1 MRASLLDS
9 LDDFERW
16 GKDKDKDC
24 AYVFPR
30 GYRHERWSYRRV
42 AGVAYQFAR
51 ELEARNIAKGDA
63 VLLWSPNCA
72 EWVAAFL
79 GCALC
84 GVIAVPVDDAAS
96 PDFAQRISA
105 QVRTRLVLCPRE
117 RAPLFEKA
125 ESIATIDPVD
135 LAAAVAEHPAD
146 RFRPAQIQP
155 SDSLEIVFTSG
166 TTAEPKGVVLTHANV
181 VGNLA
186 PIEIEIKKYLKYE
199 RLAHPIR
206 FLNLLPLSHVFGQFL
221 GIFLPPLLGATVVF
235 ENTFNPTEVMATIR
249 RERVSVLV
257 AVPRMIESLKQKIE
271 RDADVDSAGS
281 YGGRAE
287 PALSGAEGPR
297 QDGAE
302 PRHHTSNFAARY
314 AAAERQHFL
323 RRWWTFRDL
332 RRQFGWKF
340 WAMISGG
347 AALDRATEEFWHRLG
362 YAVVQGYGL
371 TETTSLI
378 SLNHPFHTSRGSIG
392 KVLPG
397 REIKL
402 AEDGEILVRGSGVAS
417 GYWNGRELQ
426 PVASEADEGW
436 YRTGD
441 LGALDAQGNLFFK
454 GRKKEVIV
462 TPAGM
467 NIYPEDLEAALRSQK
482 EVQDCV
488 VVGLERG
495 GNAEPCAVLILR
507 DRTPDAS
514 AVSPSVVPNEVPSIV
529 PSDAPSAVAQAI
541 VERANKMLAEYQ
553 RMRTW
558 FVWPEEDFPR
568 SSTQKPRRNVIR
580 DAVEAA
586 LRGQAPA
593 RAASPLSE
601 LLTRIT
607 GRNVQ
612 STHNL
617 TPDANLESGLGLSSL
632 ERVELLSALEDRY
645 QIDLSETKFANAA
658 TVGDLEKLLQSE
670 RAVGRKLRDPGFH
683 SPAFHYP
690 RWALRWPT
698 TWLRLASHYL
708 LARPAVLLLGWP
720 RVTGRENLRGVRGP
734 LLVISNHVAD
744 VDVGFIQFALPA
756 RIRHK
761 LATATRGE
769 ALEILRAPGPSAT
782 SDRRA
787 LDRRALDRRAMDRP
801 WLRRIYDRLQ
811 WTLGVALLNLFP
823 LPRQS
828 GFRKSFAYAGEAVDR
843 GYSVLVFPEG
853 KHTEDGK
860 LCPFRTGVGLL
871 ANNLRIPILPMRIDG
886 LFEIKHAGKRYAA
899 PGKIQVRIGKP
910 MQFPP
915 ETNPEEIARALQKA
929 VEDLAG

>member
-16 GKDKDKDC
+16 GAAC

-30 GYRHERWSYRRV
+30 GYRRERWSYQRV
-42 AGVAYQFAR
+42 AAVAYQFAR
-51 ELEARNIAKGDA
+51 ELEARGIAKGDA

-84 GVIAVPVDDAAS
+84 GVIAVPIDDAAS
-96 PDFAQRISA
+96 PDFARRISA

-117 RAPLFEKA
+117 RASILDGLAEK
-125 ESIATIDPVD
+125 IATIDPAD
-135 LAAAVAEHPAD
+135 LAAVVAERQAE

-155 SDSLEIVFTSG
+155 SDPLEIVFTSG

-181 VGNLA
+181 VGNLV
-186 PIEIEIKKYLKYE
+186 PIETEIRKYLKYE
-199 RLAHPIR
+199 RLVHPIR

-235 ENTFNPTEVMATIR
+235 ENTFNPTKVMATIR

-271 RDADVDSAGS
+271 RDLDGGFGS
-281 YGGRAE
+281 GG
-287 PALSGAEGPR
+287 SK
-297 QDGAE
+297 D
-302 PRHHTSNFAARY
+302 FAARY
-314 AAAERQHFL
+314 ATAKSQHFL

-347 AALDRATEEFWHRLG
+347 AALDRETEEFWHRLG

-402 AEDGEILVRGSGVAS
+402 ADDGEILVRGSGVAS

-426 PVASEADEGW
+426 PVARSEDEGW

-441 LGALDAQGNLFFK
+441 LGALDEQGNLFFK

-467 NIYPEDLEAALRSQK
+467 NIYPEDLEAALRGQK
-482 EVQDCV
+482 EVRDCV
-488 VVGLERG
+488 VVGLERS

-507 DRTPDAS
+507 DS
-514 AVSPSVVPNEVPSIV
+514 N
-529 PSDAPSAVAQAI
+529 SDAHAADARTIMQ
-541 VERANKMLAEYQ
+541 RANETLAEYQ

-558 FVWPEEDFPR
+558 FVWPGEDFPR

-580 DAVEAA
+580 DAVEAG
-586 LRGQAPA
+586 LRGQSPA
-593 RAASPLSE
+593 NGASPLSE
-601 LLTRIT
+601 LVARIT
-607 GRNVQ
+607 GRSIQNMQ
-612 STHNL
+612 NL
-617 TPDANLESGLGLSSL
+617 APDANLESGLGLSSL

-645 QIDLSETKFANAA
+645 QVDLSETEFANAA

-670 RAVGRKLRDPGFH
+670 RGTRSKLHDSG
-683 SPAFHYP
+683 FHYP

-698 TWLRLASHYL
+698 TWLRLATHYL
-708 LARPAVLLLGWP
+708 LARPAVFLLGWP
-720 RVTGRENLRGVRGP
+720 RVTGRENLRGVPGP

-744 VDVGFIQFALPA
+744 VDVGFIQTALPA

-761 LATATRGE
+761 LATATAGE
-769 ALEILRAPGPSAT
+769 ALEKLRSPDPE
-782 SDRRA
+782 RA
-787 LDRRALDRRAMDRP
+787 
-801 WLRRIYDRLQ
+801 WLKRIYNRVQ

-823 LPRQS
+823 LPRES

-860 LCPFRTGVGLL
+860 LRPFRTGVGLL

-886 LFEIKHAGKRYAA
+886 LFEIKNAGKKFAA
-899 PGKIQVRIGKP
+899 PGKVQVRIGKP
-910 MQFPP
+910 MQFAP
-915 ETNPEEIARALQKA
+915 ECDPEEIARALQKA
-929 VEDLAG
+929 VEDL

>member
-1 MRASLLDS
+1 VRASVLDS

-16 GKDKDKDC
+16 GDSHKDDC

-30 GYRHERWSYRRV
+30 GYRRERWSYQRV

-51 ELEARNIAKGDA
+51 ELEARNIGKGDA

-84 GVIAVPVDDAAS
+84 GVIAVPVDDGAS
-96 PDFAQRISA
+96 PDFARRISA
-105 QVRTRLVLCPRE
+105 QVRTKLVLCPRE
-117 RAPLFEKA
+117 RALIFEG
-125 ESIATIDPVD
+125 IASIDPAG
-135 LAAAVAEHPAD
+135 LAATVAARPAE
-146 RFRPAQIQP
+146 RFRPVQIQP
-155 SDSLEIVFTSG
+155 SDTLEIVFTSG

-181 VGNLA
+181 VGNLI
-186 PIEIEIKKYLKYE
+186 PIETEMRKYLKYE
-199 RLAHPIR
+199 RLVHPIR

-221 GIFLPPLLGATVVF
+221 GIFLPPLLGGTVVF
-235 ENTFNPTEVMATIR
+235 ENTFNPTEVMETIR
-249 RERVSVLV
+249 RERISVLV
-257 AVPRMIESLKQKIE
+257 AVPRMIESLKQKME
-271 RDADVDSAGS
+271 RDL
-281 YGGRAE
+281 E
-287 PALSGAEGPR
+287 
-297 QDGAE
+297 DGAGE
-302 PRHHTSNFAARY
+302 SVRREKFAARY
-314 AAAERQHFL
+314 AAAKNQHFL

-347 AALDRATEEFWHRLG
+347 AALDRETEEFWHRLG

-371 TETTSLI
+371 TETTSLV

-426 PVASEADEGW
+426 PVTGREDEGW

-441 LGALDAQGNLFFK
+441 LGALDDQGNLFFK

-467 NIYPEDLEAALRSQK
+467 NIYPEDLEAALRNQK
-482 EVQDCV
+482 EVRDCI

-507 DRTPDAS
+507 DRSPDAS
-514 AVSPSVVPNEVPSIV
+514 VAAQNIV
-529 PSDAPSAVAQAI
+529 Q
-541 VERANKMLAEYQ
+541 RANETLAEYQ

-558 FVWPEEDFPR
+558 FVWPDEDFPR

-580 DAVEAA
+580 DAVEAG
-586 LRGQAPA
+586 LRGQTLANA
-593 RAASPLSE
+593 SSPLSE
-601 LLTRIT
+601 LLTKIT
-607 GRNVQ
+607 GRSVQ
-612 STHNL
+612 NMQNL
-617 TPDANLESGLGLSSL
+617 TPEANLESGLGLSSL
-632 ERVELLSALEDRY
+632 DRVELLSALEDRY
-645 QIDLSETKFANAA
+645 QIDLSETKFADAT
-658 TVGDLEKLLQSE
+658 TVGDLEKLLQGERGARPELDDSE
-670 RAVGRKLRDPGFH
+670 LRSKG
-683 SPAFHYP
+683 FHYP

-698 TWLRLASHYL
+698 TWLRLAAHYL
-708 LARPAVLLLGWP
+708 LTRPAVLLLGWP

-734 LLVISNHVAD
+734 LLVISNHIDD
-744 VDVGFIQFALPA
+744 VDAGFIQFALPA

-761 LATATRGE
+761 LATATGGE
-769 ALEILRAPGPSAT
+769 ALEILRSPGSGRMWFA
-782 SDRRA
+782 
-787 LDRRALDRRAMDRP
+787 
-801 WLRRIYDRLQ
+801 RIYDRVR

-853 KHTEDGK
+853 RHTEDGK
-860 LCPFRTGVGLL
+860 LLPFRSGVGLL
-871 ANNLRIPILPMRIDG
+871 ANNLCIPILPMRIDG
-886 LFEIKHAGKRYAA
+886 LFEIKIVGKKFAA

-910 MQFPP
+910 MQFAPQTDP
-915 ETNPEEIARALQKA
+915 EQIARVLQKA
-929 VEDLAG
+929 VEEL

>member
-1 MRASLLDS
+1 MRVSLLDS

-16 GKDKDKDC
+16 GDDC

-30 GYRHERWSYRRV
+30 GYRRERWSYQRV
-42 AGVAYQFAR
+42 AAVAYQFAR
-51 ELEARNIAKGDA
+51 ELEARHIGKGDA

-96 PDFAQRISA
+96 SDFALRISA

-117 RAPLFEKA
+117 RAPIFDDIVSDRITEK
-125 ESIATIDPVD
+125 IVTIDPAD
-135 LAAAVAEHPAD
+135 LVATVAKHPTK
-146 RFRPAQIQP
+146 RFRPVEIQP
-155 SDSLEIVFTSG
+155 SDTLEIVFTSG

-186 PIEIEIKKYLKYE
+186 PIESEIGKYLKYE
-199 RLAHPIR
+199 RFVHPIR

-221 GIFLPPLLGATVVF
+221 GIFLPPLLGGTVVF

-271 RDADVDSAGS
+271 RDLDDTGDRESFTV
-281 YGGRAE
+281 
-287 PALSGAEGPR
+287 
-297 QDGAE
+297 
-302 PRHHTSNFAARY
+302 RY
-314 AAAERQHFL
+314 AAAKSQHFL

-332 RRQFGWKF
+332 RSQFGWKF

-347 AALDRATEEFWHRLG
+347 AALDRETEEFWHRLG

-402 AEDGEILVRGSGVAS
+402 AEDGEILVRGSSVAS

-426 PVASEADEGW
+426 AVTRSEDEGW

-441 LGALDAQGNLFFK
+441 LGTLDQQGNLFFK

-467 NIYPEDLEAALRSQK
+467 NIYPEDLEAALRQQK
-482 EVQDCV
+482 EVRDCV

-507 DRTPDAS
+507 DRDSNSSSDNRGIDAK
-514 AVSPSVVPNEVPSIV
+514 VV
-529 PSDAPSAVAQAI
+529 DAKAI
-541 VERANKMLAEYQ
+541 VARANDTLAEYQ
-553 RMRTW
+553 HMRTW

-586 LRGQAPA
+586 RRGQTATAAGGGA
-593 RAASPLSE
+593 RSTRPLSE

-607 GRNVQ
+607 GRAPQ
-612 STHNL
+612 NL
-617 TPDANLESGLGLSSL
+617 TSDANLENGLGLSSL

-645 QIDLSETKFANAA
+645 QVDLSETKFANAA
-658 TVGDLEKLLQSE
+658 TVGDLEKLLQGNHGE
-670 RAVGRKLRDPGFH
+670 RGKFH
-683 SPAFHYP
+683 STPFHSTAFRYSAFHYP
-690 RWALRWPT
+690 RWTLRWPT
-698 TWLRLASHYL
+698 TWVRLASHYL
-708 LARPAVLLLGWP
+708 LARPAVFLLGWP

-744 VDVGFIQFALPA
+744 VDVGLIQTVLPA
-756 RIRHK
+756 HIRHK
-761 LATATRGE
+761 LATATGGE
-769 ALEILRAPGPSAT
+769 ALESLRSPG
-782 SDRRA
+782 SDRSFF
-787 LDRRALDRRAMDRP
+787 
-801 WLRRIYDRLQ
+801 RRIYDRLQ

-823 LPRQS
+823 LPRQA
-828 GFRKSFAYAGEAVDR
+828 GLRKSFAYAGEAVDR

-860 LCPFRTGVGLL
+860 LLPFRTGVGLL
-871 ANNLRIPILPMRIDG
+871 ANNLRIPVLPMRIDG
-886 LFEIKHAGKRYAA
+886 LFEIKTAGKKYAA
-899 PGKIQVRIGKP
+899 PGKIQVRIGKAIH
-910 MQFPP
+910 FAP
-915 ETNPEEIARALQKA
+915 ETDPEEIARVLRRA
-929 VEDLAG
+929 VEEL